1 MSAITV
7 LKARLPGEEGDRV
20 LPFDDATGKNVKA
33 PVGNLSWGRGFNLM
47 ECGSEGLFDVME
59 QYLLEQL
66 DAKLQ
71 AFPWYTD
78 AGDTRASVFL
88 DIAYNG
94 GLADLLGYPHMLAAA
109 AKGDWVTAAAEC
121 TEKDPKLDA
130 SRYAPLRAL
139 LLAGDASMIV
149 GG

>member
-1 MSAITV
+1 MSAIDV
-7 LKARLPGEEGDRV
+7 LEARLTGEEGERV
-20 LPFDDATGKNVKA
+20 LPYDDATGHNVKA

-47 ECGSEGLFDVME
+47 ACGSSGLFEVME
-59 QYLLEQL
+59 HYLLTQL
-66 DAKLQ
+66 DTQLQ
-71 AFPWYTD
+71 SYPWY
-78 AGDTRASVFL
+78 AGVGDVRGSVFL

-94 GLADLLGYPHMLAAA
+94 GIHNLLGYPHMLAAA
-109 AKGDWVTAAAEC
+109 AVGDWVTAASQC

-139 LLAGDASMIV
+139 LLT